1 MMTRILL
8 VLSILLA
15 ASLLAAAPAPQ
26 APAGVELPQTPAGRS
41 VEAYF
46 KSFNAGEE
54 AMGIYFAE
62 FAAKESLQQVPIEL
76 RLVRYRQMHE
86 RLGTLELRKVVE
98 AKADLVRIVAHGAN
112 GPLVNLDFQFEPA
125 EPFGLIGIRV
135 NDAGMEGAPADPK
148 KDVSELAASVRAYAR
163 KLADEDAFSGVVL
176 LAKDGAP
183 VFEEAFGLAD
193 RERKIP
199 NRLDTKFNIGSIN
212 KAFTG
217 LAVRQLAAQGKLALD
232 DPIGKFLPD
241 YPNLEAAVKVTV
253 GHLVGM
259 TSGIG
264 DFFGDR
270 YQAAPKD
277 KIRSLKDY
285 LPLFAD
291 KPLEFEPGART
302 QYSNGG
308 YVVLGLI
315 VEKASGQDYYAYV
328 REHIFKPAGMN
339 DTDSYAKDAEVANR
353 AKGYTRAGS
362 EWVPN
367 DETLP
372 ARGSSAGGGYS
383 TAHDL
388 LKYVVALQKGT
399 LGKLPEDLK
408 GGMGIAGG
416 APGLNAGV
424 EWDPERGYAII
435 VLANLDP
442 PAAERVALQIRAW
455 LPR

>member
-1 MMTRILL
+1 MMNRILL
-8 VLSILLA
+8 STILA
-15 ASLLAAAPAPQ
+15 AGWLAAAPAPQ
-26 APAGVELPQTPAGRS
+26 APAGLDLPPTPAGRS
-41 VEAYF
+41 VEAYL

-54 AMGIYFAE
+54 AMRSYFAE
-62 FAAKESLQQVPIEL
+62 FAAKDALQQAPIEL
-76 RLVRYRQMHE
+76 RLTRYRQMHE
-86 RLGTLELRKVVE
+86 RLGSLELRKVIE
-98 AKADLVRIVAHGAN
+98 AKAELVRILAHGSN
-112 GPLVNLDFQFEPA
+112 GPLVNLEFQFEPA

-135 NDAGMEGAPADPK
+135 MDAGMEGAPADPK
-148 KDVSELAASVRAYAR
+148 KDAPDLAAAVRAYVR
-163 KLADEDAFSGVVL
+163 KLADDDAFSGVVL
-176 LAKDGAP
+176 LAQGGVP
-183 VFEEAFGLAD
+183 IFEQAVGLAD

-212 KAFTG
+212 KAFTA
-217 LAVRQLAAQGKLALD
+217 LAVRQLTAQGKLSLD
-232 DPIGKFLPD
+232 DPIGKYLPD
-241 YPNLEAAVKVTV
+241 YPNLEAALKVTV
-253 GHLVGM
+253 RHLVDM

-277 KIRSLKDY
+277 KLQSLKDY

-291 KPLEFEPGART
+291 KPLEFEPGSRN

-328 REHIFKPAGMN
+328 REHIFKPAGMT
-339 DTDSYAKDAEVANR
+339 DTDSYAKDADVANR
-353 AKGYTRAGS
+353 ARGYTRSGS
-362 EWVPN
+362 GWIPN
-367 DETLP
+367 DDTLP
-372 ARGSSAGGGYS
+372 GRGSSAGGGYS

-388 LKYVVALQKGT
+388 LKYVAALQKGT
-399 LGKLPEDLK
+399 LGKLPEDMQ

-424 EWDPERGYAII
+424 EWDPQRGYAII

-442 PAAERVALQIRAW
+442 PAAERIALQIRAW